1 MPVLVLKQI
10 KSTYIWLNSKVEV
23 RQNLMILNWLIG
35 STFYTSLALEK
46 EAGLPSFMEKVPF
59 LNKMFR
65 YKAYSHSFF
74 RMKCTFY
81 VVLDAAPYF

>member
-35 STFYTSLALEK
+35 STFYTSLALE
-46 EAGLPSFMEKVPF
+46 
-59 LNKMFR
+59 
-65 YKAYSHSFF
+65 
-74 RMKCTFY
+74 
-81 VVLDAAPYF
+81 

>member
-1 MPVLVLKQI
+1 
-10 KSTYIWLNSKVEV
+10 
-23 RQNLMILNWLIG
+23 
-35 STFYTSLALEK
+35 
-46 EAGLPSFMEKVPF
+46 MEKVPF

-81 VVLDAAPYF
+81 VVLDAAPYFQIIPWLIATLLNNTFFQRYRTICVQVFVELF